1 MSNTALS
8 RLRPE
13 ISKLHA
19 YAVPDADGF
28 VKLDAMENPYKW
40 PEGMRSLWLDYL
52 GDAQVN
58 RYPEPNPEKLKKK
71 LQSQF
76 GPSSECEI
84 LFGNGSDELIQLL
97 VIAIAK
103 PGASIVTVSPS
114 FSMYQMIAEFIGIDC
129 HVVPLTEDYEL
140 NVDATIEAINQY
152 DPSLVFLAYPNNPTG
167 NLWDRSDVNKVVQTC
182 QGIVVI
188 DEAYGPFASDSFTEE
203 LKNIPNMVLLRTASK
218 IGLAGIRFG
227 WLAGDAELLNE
238 LNKLR
243 LPYNINSLTQ
253 LTVEFALDNFQ
264 MFEEQAKIIQV
275 SRAEL
280 FKNLSSMKNVHP
292 YKSEANFILFKLLS
306 MNANDVFKRLLDQKV
321 LIKNVSQ
328 QEGLS
333 QCLRV
338 TVGTEEENNQF
349 CKALEQAL
357 VS

>member
-1 MSNTALS
+1 MSNTVIS

-19 YAVPDADGF
+19 YAVPDASGF
-28 VKLDAMENPYKW
+28 VKLDAMENPYSW
-40 PEGMRSLWLDYL
+40 PDELRSQWLTYL
-52 GDAQVN
+52 GNAQVN
-58 RYPEPNPEKLKKK
+58 RYPEPNPAKLKKK
-71 LQSQF
+71 LQDQF
-76 GPSSECEI
+76 GPSSECEF
-84 LFGNGSDELIQLL
+84 LLGNGSDELIQLL
-97 VIAIAK
+97 AIAIAK

-140 NVDATIEAINQY
+140 DADATIEAISQF

-167 NLWDRSDVNKVVQTC
+167 NLWGRDEVMKVVRSC

-203 LKNIPNMVLLRTASK
+203 LKNFPNMVLLRTASK

-227 WLAGDAELLNE
+227 WLAGDAELINE

-253 LTVEFALDNFQ
+253 LTIEFALDNFEL
-264 MFEEQAKIIQV
+264 FEKQALIIQAE
-275 SRAEL
+275 RAKL
-280 FKNLSSMKNVHP
+280 FENLSSMKNVRA

-306 MNANDVFKRLLDQKV
+306 QNANDVYKRLLDQKV

-328 QEGLS
+328 QEGLAN
-333 QCLRV
+333 CLRV
-338 TVGTEEENNQF
+338 TVGTEQENIKF
-349 CKALEQAL
+349 CKALEQSL
-357 VS
+357 VG